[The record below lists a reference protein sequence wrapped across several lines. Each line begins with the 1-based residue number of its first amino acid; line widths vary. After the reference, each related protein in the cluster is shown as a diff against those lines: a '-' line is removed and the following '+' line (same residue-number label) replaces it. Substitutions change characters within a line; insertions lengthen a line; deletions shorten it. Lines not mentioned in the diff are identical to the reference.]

1 VRSGRTF
8 FLAAGAALA
17 AVYALTDGN
26 GQERHPRAVVL
37 RSAAPRGRA
46 AGAGVRDAGARSRWV
61 RRETTDAGSGTDAA
75 TPAEGRRTRPVR
87 VCPAPAALAASAA
100 PITAMSARRTS
111 TNTGRSTCVAPHNP
125 VRRDRRARS
134 EPRHPDR
141 RPSALEPSPTPRA
154 RPRIPDTPTAH

>member
-46 AGAGVRDAGARSRWV
+46 AGAGVRDAGARSRWSTEAEAVERV
-61 RRETTDAGSGTDAA
+61 RLDTHTVTEQETVRGDVRKEQIEVDTDDPA
-75 TPAEGRRTRPVR
+75 TPQRR
-87 VCPAPAALAASAA
+87 
-100 PITAMSARRTS
+100 
-111 TNTGRSTCVAPHNP
+111 G
-125 VRRDRRARS
+125 
-134 EPRHPDR
+134 
-141 RPSALEPSPTPRA
+141 
-154 RPRIPDTPTAH
+154 